1 MVRQLQPTSEGL
13 PLEIYAFTNTTVWA
27 EYENIQSDI
36 MDHILAII
44 PEFGLK
50 VYQAP
55 SGSDFKESFNAS
67 SSSPIIT

>member
-13 PLEIYAFTNTTVWA
+13 PLEIYAFTNTTAWT

-44 PEFGLK
+44 PEFELK

-55 SGSDFKESFNAS
+55 SGHDLKEAFTPPP
-67 SSSPIIT
+67 SPIIH